1 MPCANVFGSPFGW
14 PTDQSNEQP
23 VSHVEA
29 VIAARLPLSLAA
41 LALLALWESVH
52 PYLPLFTGAHAT
64 RERLRHGAQNVAL
77 GVMNGLVV
85 RFVFLG
91 AWTAVA
97 TWSEARGFGIS
108 AWVGGPAWLQWV
120 LVLLLLDGWTYS
132 WHRLNHT
139 VPILWRFHRLHHSD
153 RQMDVTTANR
163 FHLGEI
169 VLSSLLRIPLLALF
183 GASVL
188 QLAVYEIILFAVVQ
202 FHHANIAVPESVD
215 RVLRAFIVTPHLH
228 KVHHSIDQA
237 EQHANFS
244 SVLTWWDRA
253 ARTLR
258 LSPDLSQVV
267 FGVDEHPTSR

>member
-1 MPCANVFGSPFGW
+1 
-14 PTDQSNEQP
+14 
-23 VSHVEA
+23 
-29 VIAARLPLSLAA
+29 
-41 LALLALWESVH
+41 
-52 PYLPLFTGAHAT
+52 
-64 RERLRHGAQNVAL
+64 
-77 GVMNGLVV
+77 
-85 RFVFLG
+85 
-91 AWTAVA
+91 
-97 TWSEARGFGIS
+97 
-108 AWVGGPAWLQWV
+108 
-120 LVLLLLDGWTYS
+120 
-132 WHRLNHT
+132 
-139 VPILWRFHRLHHSD
+139 
-153 RQMDVTTANR
+153 MDVTTANR

-228 KVHHSIDQA
+228 KVHHSIDQT